1 VPEGDT
7 IFRTARTLDRALA
20 GWPVTRFETVL
31 PHLARV
37 EVDLTVTGRAV
48 ENVEARGKWVL
59 VHLSGDLVLLT
70 HMLMSGSWHIY
81 RPGET
86 WQRARTHM
94 RIVLGT
100 ERIWAVAFNVQVAEF
115 HSAASLKRRAGL
127 NALGP
132 SLLTPSDDGAAV
144 ARLRASPDLEIAT
157 ALMKQSLLAGIGNVF
172 KSEICFVAGV
182 HPFRLVRSLADD
194 QLRALVST
202 ARKLLQANVA
212 DMSDNSQVTYRGL
225 RSTTGRRNPEER
237 LWVYHRAGQPC
248 RRCGEAIDSYRQG
261 PDARTTF
268 WCPRCQPAPRL
279 AGRARS

>member
-1 VPEGDT
+1 MPEGDT

-59 VHLSGDLVLLT
+59 VHLSGDLVLL
-70 HMLMSGSWHIY
+70 
-81 RPGET
+81 
-86 WQRARTHM
+86 THM